1 MDNEPRDR
9 TSSAPGRRRPPYPL
23 HKVVA
28 AVARAETD
36 GVVNALGDAGFA
48 RDRIE
53 VVTAENVPGL
63 DGPIGGSGVRGLL
76 TRLNLSIGDDL
87 DELEQARQEL
97 LYGHA
102 LLRAMGDHDA
112 GGRRPLIAAEHDQG
126 VSPVNTGVPRG
137 KPHSASRRRHEGR
150 MLGTSAKG
158 NVLALVLSVSSLRLG
173 EPDKGSER
181 RRRGPAA
188 RRAAAHCPGRPGRAS
203 CAGRLR
209 CDPSTVTFLVDRLEE
224 RGLVER

>member
-23 HKVVA
+23 HKIVA

-53 VVTAENVPGL
+53 VVTAEDVPGL

-102 LLRAMGDHDA
+102 L
-112 GGRRPLIAAEHDQG
+112 
-126 VSPVNTGVPRG
+126 V
-137 KPHSASRRRHEGR
+137 
-150 MLGTSAKG
+150 
-158 NVLALVLSVSSLRLG
+158 LVLVHG
-173 EPDKGSER
+173 DVEQD
-181 RRRGPAA
+181 
-188 RRAAAHCPGRPGRAS
+188 RAHAVLHQHGGHAMHYFGRWAITTLEGDAH
-203 CAGRLR
+203 
-209 CDPSTVTFLVDRLEE
+209 
-224 RGLVER
+224 